1 LQGTFIGTTQLVM
14 KSGTRKRKL
23 KKTPVVLVIESQD
36 PSKNIILA
44 LSGLEEN
51 NKELKDIISE
61 TNREIEDT
69 KNIIRRLGL

>member
-1 LQGTFIGTTQLVM
+1 MKPGTKKKI
-14 KSGTRKRKL
+14 

-61 TNREIEDT
+61 TNREIENT
-69 KNIIRRLGL
+69 KKMIRRL